1 MIEANIELI
10 SGMSV
15 GIEFISDDDFNYVIV
30 DALILRFVFFKGKI
44 TLDQ

>member
-10 SGMSV
+10 SGMSI